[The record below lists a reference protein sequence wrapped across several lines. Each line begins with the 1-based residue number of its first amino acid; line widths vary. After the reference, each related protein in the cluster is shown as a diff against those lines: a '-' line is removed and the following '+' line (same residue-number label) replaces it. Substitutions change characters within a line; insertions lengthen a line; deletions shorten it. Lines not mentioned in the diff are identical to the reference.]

1 MKHVNVA
8 AIGTVVCTGL
18 LAGVML
24 TSTRAG
30 AAGVIANLSSFE
42 NGSGQSRTFNPRGVL
57 TPDNPF
63 FQDLGTNGRTCATC
77 HQASEGWSI
86 TPAGVQRRFAATDGL
101 DPIFRTN
108 DGSNCEGAPAGN
120 TPARRRAFSLLL
132 SRGLIRVAID
142 VPNGAEFTIES
153 VDDPYNCGAGTTSAS
168 MYRRPL
174 PATNLRFL
182 SAVMWD
188 GRESPANLSIRE
200 GLLTQAKDATL
211 SHAQAALTPTDAE
224 LEELV
229 DFELGL
235 STSQALD

>member
-86 TPAGVQRRFAATDGL
+86 TPAGVQRRVDAT
-101 DPIFRTN
+101 PR
-108 DGSNCEGAPAGN
+108 
-120 TPARRRAFSLLL
+120 ARPLFPTHNRSKF
-132 SRGLIRVAID
+132 G
-142 VPNGAEFTIES
+142 
-153 VDDPYNCGAGTTSAS
+153 GAGPRSAAP
-168 MYRRPL
+168 RPPPLL
-174 PATNLRFL
+174 PL
-182 SAVMWD
+182 
-188 GRESPANLSIRE
+188 
-200 GLLTQAKDATL
+200 
-211 SHAQAALTPTDAE
+211 
-224 LEELV
+224 
-229 DFELGL
+229 
-235 STSQALD
+235 